1 MHISI
6 GQKRKFPFLDF
17 IFVKFNV
24 DNQHFFV
31 FYDRIDLLQGR
42 PLISPV
48 KSELG
53 EFQ

>member
-17 IFVKFNV
+17 IFVKFNAH
-24 DNQHFFV
+24 NQYFFV
-31 FYDRIDLLQGR
+31 FEDRVDLLQGR
-42 PLISPV
+42 PLSQV
-48 KSELG
+48 KSELS